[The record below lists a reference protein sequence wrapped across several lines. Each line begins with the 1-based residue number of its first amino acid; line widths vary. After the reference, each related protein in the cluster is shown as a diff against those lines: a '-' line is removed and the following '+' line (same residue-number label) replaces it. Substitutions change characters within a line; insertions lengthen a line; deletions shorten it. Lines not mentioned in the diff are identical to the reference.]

1 MVKKYVIF
9 IYFMA
14 MLILLAMAVTSCR
27 SVRYVP
33 VETVKHDSVYFNKVV
48 RDSIHVKDS
57 VLVIVKGDTVTE
69 FRYKYIYRD
78 KAKTD
83 TAYVSRTDT
92 LRVPYPVE
100 AKLTKWQQFK
110 MEAGGYAIAL
120 AVILVIAVAG
130 YFVMKI
136 VIRFVIPNNPITGL
150 LFGDTGAIRI
160 TEEDLKELK
169 EIIICQ

>member
-1 MVKKYVIF
+1 MAKKLTIF
-9 IYFMA
+9 LYFLGMT
-14 MLILLAMAVTSCR
+14 ILLASAICSCR

-69 FRYKYIYRD
+69 FRYKYVYRD
-78 KAKTD
+78 KEKTD
-83 TAYVSRTDT
+83 TLYVNRTDT

-110 MEAGGYAIAL
+110 MEAGGYSIAL
-120 AVILVIAVAG
+120 AVILVITVAG

-136 VIRFVIPNNPITGL
+136 R
-150 LFGDTGAIRI
+150 
-160 TEEDLKELK
+160 K
-169 EIIICQ
+169 

>member
-1 MVKKYVIF
+1 MVKKSVILL
-9 IYFMA
+9 YFMA
-14 MLILLAMAVTSCR
+14 MLVLLAMAVTSCR

-83 TAYVSRTDT
+83 TLYVNRTDT
-92 LRVPYPVE
+92 IRVPYPVE
-100 AKLTKWQQFK
+100 ARLTKWQQFK
-110 MEAGGYAIAL
+110 MDAGGYAIAL
-120 AVILVIAVAG
+120 IIITILVIVG
-130 YFVMKI
+130 YMVYK
-136 VIRFVIPNNPITGL
+136 
-150 LFGDTGAIRI
+150 
-160 TEEDLKELK
+160 LKK
-169 EIIICQ
+169 

>member
-9 IYFMA
+9 IYFLA
-14 MLILLAMAVTSCR
+14 MLVLLAMAVTSCR

-69 FRYKYIYRD
+69 FRYKYVYRD

-92 LRVPYPVE
+92 IRVPYPVE

-110 MEAGGYAIAL
+110 MDVGGYAIF
-120 AVILVIAVAG
+120 AVVIMVLIVVG
-130 YFVMKI
+130 YMVYK
-136 VIRFVIPNNPITGL
+136 
-150 LFGDTGAIRI
+150 
-160 TEEDLKELK
+160 LKK
-169 EIIICQ
+169 GG

>member
-1 MVKKYVIF
+1 
-9 IYFMA
+9 MA
-14 MLILLAMAVTSCR
+14 MLVLLAMAVTSCR

-33 VETVKHDSVYFNKVV
+33 VETVKHDSVYVGKVV
-48 RDSIHVKDS
+48 RDSVFVKDS
-57 VLVIVKGDTVTE
+57 VLVVKGDTVTE
-69 FRYKYIYRD
+69 YRWKYVFKYKNR
-78 KAKTD
+78 TD

-136 VIRFVIPNNPITGL
+136 R
-150 LFGDTGAIRI
+150 
-160 TEEDLKELK
+160 K
-169 EIIICQ
+169 

>member
-1 MVKKYVIF
+1 MKLY
-9 IYFMA
+9 IYIII
-14 MLILLAMAVTSCR
+14 ILLTPAIWSCR

-69 FRYKYIYRD
+69 FRYKYVYRD

-92 LRVPYPVE
+92 IRVPYPVE

-110 MEAGGYAIAL
+110 MGAGGVAIGGFFLLL
-120 AVILVIAVAG
+120 AAIVA
-130 YFVMKI
+130 YI
-136 VIRFVIPNNPITGL
+136 VYRS
-150 LFGDTGAIRI
+150 RR
-160 TEEDLKELK
+160 K
-169 EIIICQ
+169 

>member
-1 MVKKYVIF
+1 
-9 IYFMA
+9 

-48 RDSIHVKDS
+48 RDSVFVKDS
-57 VLVIVKGDTVTE
+57 VLVVKGDTVTE
-69 FRYKYIYRD
+69 YRWKYVFKYKNR
-78 KAKTD
+78 TD
-83 TAYVSRTDT
+83 TLYVSRTDT
-92 LRVPYPVE
+92 IRVPYPVE

-136 VIRFVIPNNPITGL
+136 R
-150 LFGDTGAIRI
+150 
-160 TEEDLKELK
+160 K
-169 EIIICQ
+169 

>member
-9 IYFMA
+9 IYFLA

-69 FRYKYIYRD
+69 FRYKYVDRHHPCPLPCGSQAD
-78 KAKTD
+78 QVAAVQD
-83 TAYVSRTDT
+83 GGW
-92 LRVPYPVE
+92 RVCDSTCRYPCNCC
-100 AKLTKWQQFK
+100 
-110 MEAGGYAIAL
+110 GR
-120 AVILVIAVAG
+120 ILCDE
-130 YFVMKI
+130 
-136 VIRFVIPNNPITGL
+136 NQEITTP
-150 LFGDTGAIRI
+150 DGAIPSFSFYKPIHYGTKKIRYGI
-160 TEEDLKELK
+160 A
-169 EIIICQ
+169 

>member
-9 IYFMA
+9 IYFLA
-14 MLILLAMAVTSCR
+14 MLVLLAMAVTSCR

-78 KAKTD
+78 KACGSQADQVAAVQDGGWRVCDSTRRYPCNCCGRMLCDENQEITITD
-83 TAYVSRTDT
+83 GKGRFFY
-92 LRVPYPVE
+92 
-100 AKLTKWQQFK
+100 QQAR
-110 MEAGGYAIAL
+110 E
-120 AVILVIAVAG
+120 
-130 YFVMKI
+130 
-136 VIRFVIPNNPITGL
+136 
-150 LFGDTGAIRI
+150 
-160 TEEDLKELK
+160 
-169 EIIICQ
+169 